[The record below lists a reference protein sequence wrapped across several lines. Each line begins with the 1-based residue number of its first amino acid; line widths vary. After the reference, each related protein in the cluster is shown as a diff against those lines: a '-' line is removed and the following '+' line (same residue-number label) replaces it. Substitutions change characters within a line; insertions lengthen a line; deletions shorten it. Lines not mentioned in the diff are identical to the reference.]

1 MDTKDRTYPERPI
14 AAVAAVVFKGNDV
27 LLVSRGREPR
37 LGEWGLPGGAQELNE
52 TVFEGARREV
62 MEETGVEIEIIGLID
77 VIDTIRRDADGR
89 VELHYTL
96 VDYAA
101 LWRSGEARAGD
112 DAMDVKWMPVAEV
125 PSLGLWSETVR
136 VIRRAAEMAGIGG

>member
-1 MDTKDRTYPERPI
+1 MDRRYPERPY
-14 AAVAAVVFKGNDV
+14 VGVGVVVLKGTDV
-27 LLVSRGREPR
+27 LLAQRGKQPR
-37 LGEWGLPGGAQELNE
+37 RGQWSLPGGMQEVGE
-52 TVFEGARREV
+52 TLHEAARREV
-62 MEETGVEIEIIGLID
+62 MEETGVEIEIVGLID

-101 LWRSGEARAGD
+101 LWRGGEARAGD
-112 DAMDVKWMPVAEV
+112 DAMGVKWVPVADV

-136 VIRRAAEMAGIGG
+136 VIQRAAEMAGIGG

>member
-1 MDTKDRTYPERPI
+1 MDRRYPERPYVGVGI
-14 AAVAAVVFKGNDV
+14 VVLKGTDV
-27 LLVSRGREPR
+27 LLAQRGKQPR
-37 LGEWGLPGGAQELNE
+37 RGQWSLPGGMQEVGE
-52 TVFEGARREV
+52 TLHEAARREV
-62 MEETGVEIEIIGLID
+62 MEETGVEIEIVGLID

-101 LWRSGEARAGD
+101 LWRGGEARAGD
-112 DAMDVKWMPVAEV
+112 DAMGVKWVPVADV

-136 VIRRAAEMAGIGG
+136 VIQRAAEMAGVGG